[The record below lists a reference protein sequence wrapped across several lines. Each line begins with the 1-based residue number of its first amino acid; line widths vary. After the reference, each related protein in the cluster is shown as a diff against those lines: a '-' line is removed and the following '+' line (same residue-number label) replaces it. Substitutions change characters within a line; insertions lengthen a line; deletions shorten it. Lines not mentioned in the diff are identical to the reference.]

1 MRKEEITRQRNLL
14 LSKEIDELKVKL
26 AEQKDINSESAKK
39 ANDLI
44 HQLEGIRNVW
54 LKSLEEVVEQKEKY
68 KQLIKEVTELRNSI
82 KGRNA
87 IERWFYKIKK
97 D

>member
-14 LSKEIDELKVKL
+14 LSKEIDELKAKL
-26 AEQKDINSESAKK
+26 AEQKDLNSESVKK

-44 HQLEGIRNVW
+44 LQLEGIRNIW
-54 LKSLEEVVEQKEKY
+54 LKSLEEVGEQKEKY
-68 KQLIKEVTELRNSI
+68 NKLIKEVTELRNSI